1 MANQKKKPVKL
12 VRPTTATAS
21 MTTLREPRSARKTLR
36 LQFLFLILLGLLLY
50 GSTYN
55 FEYALDDM
63 LMITG
68 NVFTQQ
74 GLAGTED
81 IFTSDAFTGFFGE
94 QAANNVAGGRY
105 RPFTHFMF
113 ALEKEIFGFNP
124 MVGHI
129 QNILLYI
136 GLLLVVFAFM
146 RRLFPEDNKNKT
158 IFFSVPLVITALF
171 AAHPLHSEA
180 VANIKGVDEIVVML
194 CSVGAMILM
203 FDYVKKPAFWR
214 LPVAALLF
222 LIALFSKESAI
233 TWLAVLV
240 AMLYFFTNAK
250 TKDYLITTGTLLI
263 PTIIFLAIR
272 YQVVGGLLNTSIPKE
287 ILNNPFIH
295 STKSEEIATV
305 IFTWLMYVKLLI
317 FPHPL
322 THDYYPKQI
331 AITNFGDPLV
341 LLMLALVVL
350 SVIVIIRGLKT
361 KSIVS
366 FSLIFFWAT
375 FSIVSN
381 LLFNIGTFMNERF
394 MFIPLL
400 GVAMIAGYY
409 FGKYRPKAKW
419 LSAVLLIVL
428 GLYSVKTI
436 SRSFAWK
443 DNETL
448 FLTDVKTSTNSI
460 KGNLEAAEVLIDIAG
475 KETNQI
481 KRTKAL
487 QQAVVY
493 LNQAEKIEPKHQGAF
508 DLGGKAHF
516 MLGDLAMSLHKYK
529 IFLSLVPYKQ
539 HTRNNIYLVGVEAN
553 RLLVQVNDAIKTG
566 QTSSNAGIEVYSN
579 VAIDAFTFLMKE
591 EPDSAKHLH
600 NLALTYEILGQTDK
614 SIACIEAAL
623 KINPN
628 YIPALNK
635 GAEIYS
641 SKLKNH
647 AQAESMLLKSYQ
659 LDPKNASTL
668 TNLGAL
674 YGALG
679 QTAKSEEFFLKA
691 VQNNPNDVSLLNNL
705 GTLYRSKRDYASAEK
720 YYTKALS
727 VDANHIPSLES
738 LGLLYYDM
746 KKYDRAATQMRRIYS
761 IMPGNKNNLNNLSV
775 IYEKMGKKDSAAYF
789 KQLMR

>member
-1 MANQKKKPVKL
+1 MATPKKQPVK
-12 VRPTTATAS
+12 TAS
-21 MTTLREPRSARKTLR
+21 KNASVAAKPLSAPGSAKRTLR
-36 LQFLFLILLGLLLY
+36 LQYLFLGLLGLILY
-50 GSTYN
+50 VSTWN
-55 FEYALDDM
+55 FDYALDDM
-63 LMITG
+63 LMIKG

-74 GLAGTED
+74 GLAGTYD
-81 IFTSDAFTGFFGE
+81 IFTTDAFTGFFGE

-113 ALEKEIFGFNP
+113 AATKEVFGFNP
-124 MVGHI
+124 TVGHI

-146 RRLFPEDNKNKT
+146 RRLFPEDDKNKT
-158 IFFSVPLVITALF
+158 TFFSVPLVITALF

-203 FDYVKKPAFWR
+203 FDYVKKQTLWR
-214 LPVAALLF
+214 LPVAGFLF

-263 PTIIFLAIR
+263 PTIIFLAVR

-287 ILNNPFIH
+287 ILNNPFVN
-295 STKSEEIATV
+295 STKGEEIATV
-305 IFTWLMYVKLLI
+305 IFTWLIYVKLLI

-350 SVIVIIRGLKT
+350 SVIVIIRGLKS

-366 FSLIFFWAT
+366 FALIFFWAT

-394 MFIPLL
+394 MFVPLL

-419 LSAVLLIVL
+419 LSTVLLIVL

-443 DNETL
+443 DNESL
-448 FLTDVKTSTNSI
+448 FLTDIKTSTNSI
-460 KGNLEAAEVLIDIAG
+460 KGNLEAAELLIDKAG

-481 KRTKAL
+481 KRTKVL

-493 LNQAEKIEPKHQGAF
+493 LNQAEKIEPKHQGAY

-516 MLGDLAMSLHKYK
+516 MLGDLATSLQKYK
-529 IFLSLVPYKQ
+529 TFLSLVPYKQ

-553 RLLVQVNDAIKTG
+553 RLLTQVNDAIKTG
-566 QTSSNAGIEVYSN
+566 HVTSNVGLEVYSS

-591 EPDSAKHLH
+591 EPDSAKHPH
-600 NLALTYEILGQTDK
+600 NLALTYEILDQTDK

-647 AQAESMLLKSYQ
+647 AKAESMLLKSYE
-659 LDPKNASTL
+659 LDPANSSTL

-679 QTAKSEEFFLKA
+679 QAAKSEEFFLKA
-691 VQNNPNDVSLLNNL
+691 VQNSPDDVALLNNL
-705 GTLYRSKRDYASAEK
+705 GTLYRSKRDLVSAEK
-720 YYTKALS
+720 YLTKALS
-727 VDANHIPSLES
+727 VDANHIPSLEA
-738 LGLLYYDM
+738 LGLVYFDM

-761 IMPGNKNNLNNLSV
+761 LMPGNKNNLNNLS
-775 IYEKMGKKDSAAYF
+775 ILYGLMGRKDSAAYF

>member
-1 MANQKKKPVKL
+1 MATTKKQPVKTVIKNAPVAGKQL
-12 VRPTTATAS
+12 ADPRLAKR
-21 MTTLREPRSARKTLR
+21 TLTF
-36 LQFLFLILLGLLLY
+36 QFLFLVLLGLVLY

-55 FEYALDDM
+55 FNYALDDL
-63 LMITG
+63 LMIKG

-74 GLAGTED
+74 GLAGTYD
-81 IFTSDAFTGFFGE
+81 IFTTDAFTGFFGD

-113 ALEKEIFGFNP
+113 AMTKEVFGFNP
-124 MVGHI
+124 MIGHI
-129 QNILLYI
+129 QNILLYV
-136 GLLLVVFAFM
+136 GLLLVVFSFM
-146 RRLFPEDNKNKT
+146 RRLFPEDTKNK
-158 IFFSVPLVITALF
+158 IPFFSVPLVITALF

-203 FDYVKKPAFWR
+203 FDYVKRPAFWR
-214 LPVAALLF
+214 LPVAGFLF
-222 LIALFSKESAI
+222 MIALFSKESAV

-240 AMLYFFTNAK
+240 AMLYFFTEAK

-263 PTIIFLAIR
+263 PTIIFLTVR
-272 YQVVGGLLNTSIPKE
+272 FQVVGGFLNTSIPKE
-287 ILNNPFIH
+287 ILNNPFVN
-295 STKSEEIATV
+295 STKGEEIATV
-305 IFTWLMYVKLLI
+305 IFTWLIYLKLLI

-331 AITNFGDPLV
+331 AITNFSDPLV

-350 SVIVIIRGLKT
+350 SVVVIIRGLKS

-366 FSLIFFWAT
+366 FALIFFWGT

-394 MFIPLL
+394 MFVPLL
-400 GVAMIAGYY
+400 GVAIIAGYY
-409 FGKYRPKAKW
+409 YGKYRPKAKW
-419 LSAVLLIVL
+419 LTPVLLIVL
-428 GLYSVKTI
+428 CLYSVKTI

-448 FLTDVKTSTNSI
+448 FLTDIKTSTNSI
-460 KGNLEAAEVLIDIAG
+460 KGNLEAGEVLIDIAE
-475 KETNQI
+475 KETNPT

-493 LNQAEKIEPKHQGAF
+493 LNQAEKIEPKHQGAY

-516 MLGDLAMSLHKYK
+516 MLGDLATSLQKYK
-529 IFLSLVPYKQ
+529 TFLSLVPYKQ
-539 HTRNNIYLVGVEAN
+539 HTLNNIYLVGVEAN
-553 RLLVQVNDAIKTG
+553 RLLTQVNEAVKIG
-566 QTSSNAGIEVYSN
+566 QAGNIGLEVYSK

-591 EPDSAKHLH
+591 EPDSAKHPH
-600 NLALTYEILGQTDK
+600 NLALTYEVLGETDK
-614 SIACIEAAL
+614 SLALIETAL
-623 KINPN
+623 KINPD

-641 SKLKNH
+641 SKKSNH
-647 AQAESMLLKSYQ
+647 AKAESMLLKSYK
-659 LDPKNASTL
+659 LNPLNTSTL

-679 QTAKSEEFFLKA
+679 QTAKSEKFFLEA
-691 VQNNPNDVSLLNNL
+691 VQNSPDDVALLNNL
-705 GTLYRSKRDYASAEK
+705 GTLYRSKKDYASAER

-727 VDANHIPSLES
+727 VDPNHIPSLES
-738 LGLLYYDM
+738 LGLVYFDI
-746 KKYDRAATQMRRIYS
+746 KKYDRAAAQMRRIYS
-761 IMPGNKNNLNNLSV
+761 IMPGNKNNLKNLSI
-775 IYEKMGKKDSAAYF
+775 IYDLMGKKDSAAYF